1 MRWPEK
7 VLDRLEQSLEWQ
19 SPGALSW
26 RFHEDE
32 NWLRLAPSVV
42 ELVGGADDG
51 ESVYPFFSL
60 HLSHWIEIF
69 DRRPEM
75 IWNTMGNEFSLE
87 GKINDE
93 DAWVTFSREPFDDE
107 EPQDVLDPN
116 GGIRKKNHR
125 RNEEV
130 RLCLVPF
137 PGRQD
142 SCGSGVR

>member
-1 MRWPEK
+1 MRWVEK
-7 VLDRLEQSLEWQ
+7 VLDQLEQSLEWQ

-32 NWLRLAPSVV
+32 HWLRLAPSVV

-60 HLSHWIEIF
+60 HLSYLIEIF
-69 DRRPEM
+69 DQLPEM

-87 GKINDE
+87 GKINGE
-93 DAWVTFSREPFDDE
+93 DAWITFSRDPFDDE

-116 GGIRKKNHR
+116 GGIRRKTPPK
-125 RNEEV
+125 E
-130 RLCLVPF
+130 
-137 PGRQD
+137 
-142 SCGSGVR
+142 